1 MRTAIGTLDGP
12 RVLSIRQP
20 WAWAISQGRKKVEN
34 RTWSTS
40 YRGVV
45 YIHASLKLERDGLT
59 WLSSKA
65 KVQPPSQFV
74 FGAVV
79 AVAVLSD
86 VVTRRTAKR
95 FRPWFFGPYGFVLRK
110 VRVLRNPVNTKGR
123 LGLFRASPALVRA
136 VNRQL

>member
-1 MRTAIGTLDGP
+1 MAPTPGTMRTAMESVEGP

-20 WAWAISQGRKKVEN
+20 WAWAISEGRKKVEN
-34 RTWSTS
+34 RTWRTS

-45 YIHASLKLERDGLT
+45 YIHASLKLERDALK
-59 WLSSKA
+59 WLSSKPR
-65 KVQPPSQFV
+65 VRPPRQFV

-95 FRPWFFGPYGFVLRK
+95 FRP
-110 VRVLRNPVNTKGR
+110 
-123 LGLFRASPALVRA
+123 
-136 VNRQL
+136 